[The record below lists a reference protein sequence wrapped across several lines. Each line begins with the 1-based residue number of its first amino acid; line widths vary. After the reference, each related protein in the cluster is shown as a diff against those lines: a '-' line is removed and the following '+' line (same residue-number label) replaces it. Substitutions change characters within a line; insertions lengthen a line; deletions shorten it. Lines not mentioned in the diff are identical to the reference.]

1 MENSIDTAAAAPAGK
16 TIFGHPRGL
25 VVLFLAEM
33 WERFSYYGMRALL
46 VLYLTWHFL
55 FERDF
60 SLTLYGA
67 YVALV
72 YLGPLIG
79 GYLADRYIG
88 ARKAVLF
95 GAILLV
101 GGHALMGL
109 HGTPAKETLQ
119 VGGATYELQRATYDE
134 AERRSIVV
142 DGQALAVTEF
152 RQPEMGSPIRVVSYE
167 SNGATQTLEGT
178 IVRERDPLYEQILF
192 AALALIVAGVGFLK
206 GNISACVGALY
217 PEGDR
222 RRDAGFTIYY
232 MGINLGAF
240 ASSLACAWLAAE
252 YGWTYGFGA
261 AAIGMLFGLIVF
273 MAGQSWLEGK
283 ADPPAEADLKTP
295 VFAGLNREHLV
306 YLAGVGLFAASYGLL
321 QVANIMSVAMHGV
334 FAISSLALLVY
345 MIVKLDRVE
354 RDRMIGL
361 LILIV
366 SSILFWAL
374 FDQGPSSLNLFAAS
388 HVDNSVAGWDFP
400 APVLQS
406 ANPLFIIIFAIPVAL
421 LWTWLGARKKEPN
434 AFVKFAFAMV
444 QIGAGFF
451 VLNLGIT
458 MAGVDD
464 AGNVGKVSVVFV
476 LLMYLLHTTGELFL
490 SPVGLSSVSK
500 LSIKRLVG
508 FMMGFWFFASSYAN
522 ILAAMVAQ
530 ATQVPEGA
538 AAADSLAAYQGV
550 YFLLGGAAVALGVV
564 LFIASFWLRKLLH
577 GVQ

>member
-1 MENSIDTAAAAPAGK
+1 MEINIDAGAAPPAGK
-16 TIFGHPRGL
+16 TVFGHPRGL
-25 VVLFLAEM
+25 IVLFLAEM

-55 FERDF
+55 YERDF

-95 GAILLV
+95 GALLLV
-101 GGHALMGL
+101 GGHALMSL

-119 VGGATYELQRATYDE
+119 AGGAVYELQRATYDE
-134 AERRSIVV
+134 AEHRAIVI

-152 RQPEMGSPIRVVSYE
+152 RQPEIGSPIRAVSFE

-178 IVRERDPLYEQILF
+178 IVRVRDPLYEQILF
-192 AALALIVAGVGFLK
+192 AALALIVTGVGFLK

-217 PEGDR
+217 QEDDR
-222 RRDAGFTIYY
+222 RRDAGFTVYY

-240 ASSLACAWLAAE
+240 ASSLVCAWLAAE
-252 YGWTYGFGA
+252 YGWAYGFGA

-273 MAGQSWLEGK
+273 MVGQSWLEGK

-321 QVANIMSVAMHGV
+321 QVAGIMSLAMHGV
-334 FAISSLALLVY
+334 FAICSAALLAY
-345 MIVKLDRVE
+345 MIIKLDRVE

-361 LILIV
+361 LILIM

-388 HVDNSVAGWDFP
+388 HVDNSIAGWDFP

-406 ANPLFIIIFAIPVAL
+406 ANPLFIIIFAIPIAL
-421 LWTWLGARKKEPN
+421 LWTWLGARKQEPN

-451 VLNLGIT
+451 VLNLGIS
-458 MAGVDD
+458 MAGIDA
-464 AGNVGKVSVVFV
+464 AGNAGKVSVVFV

-508 FMMGFWFFASSYAN
+508 FMMGFWFFATSYAN
-522 ILAAMVAQ
+522 ILAAAVAQ

-550 YFLLGGAAVALGVV
+550 YFLLGGAATALGVV
-564 LFIASFWLRKLLH
+564 LFVASFGLRKLLH